1 MRNLLIVLLVIVTL
15 VLGRALVRVEN
26 ARYALWLGMCPNMRQ
41 MTAAIGAN
49 SAGPDALACT
59 KTIQTRTGWWWHLYY
74 AVTDNG

>member
-1 MRNLLIVLLVIVTL
+1 MRNLLIVLLLIVAL

-41 MTAAIGAN
+41 MTAAIGADN
-49 SAGPDALACT
+49 SGLDALDCT
-59 KTIQTRTGWWWHLYY
+59 KTIRTRTGWWWHLYY

>member
-1 MRNLLIVLLVIVTL
+1 MRNFGIVLLLIVTL

-41 MTAAIGAN
+41 TTAAIGDN
-49 SAGPDALACT
+49 SSGPDALKCT
-59 KTIQTRTGWWWHLYY
+59 MTIQTRTGWWWHLYY